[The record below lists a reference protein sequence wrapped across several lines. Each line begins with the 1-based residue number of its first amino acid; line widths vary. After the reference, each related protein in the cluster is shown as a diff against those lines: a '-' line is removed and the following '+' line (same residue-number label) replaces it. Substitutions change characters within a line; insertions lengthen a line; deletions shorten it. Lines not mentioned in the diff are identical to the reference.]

1 MNSRGVLLCTAA
13 AVLFGASAPA
23 ASRLAD
29 DMSAF
34 TLAGLLYL
42 GAAIAVMPIVVRDPP
57 SAPTLRRGGS
67 RLAVAVVVGGA
78 IAPVLLAAGL
88 TRTSAAS
95 ASLLLNLELGF
106 TVVLAGLLFG
116 EHLGRRVVTGTLAVV
131 AGGVVL
137 AWSASTDLRIGAL
150 LIAGACACWAID
162 NCVTAALDELAPSH
176 ITFVKGL
183 IAGSVNLVIG
193 IAVTGASTGAA
204 ASVAWALVV
213 GAIGYGVSI
222 TLWVGGARELGAA
235 RGQLVF
241 ATAPFIGAVMAW
253 TLFDDQ
259 PTIRELAA
267 LAVAAAG
274 VSLVLGSDH
283 EHEHHHDEAEHDHE
297 HRHDDVHHVHPHK
310 VAVQGRHRHRH
321 HHDPVV
327 HHHPHVPDLH
337 HRHGHADIGTPT

>member
-150 LIAGACACWAID
+150 LIAGACVLGDRQLRHGRARR
-162 NCVTAALDELAPSH
+162 TRS
-176 ITFVKGL
+176 ITHHL
-183 IAGSVNLVIG
+183 RQ
-193 IAVTGASTGAA
+193 GAHRRERQPRDRHRRHRRQHRRCG
-204 ASVAWALVV
+204 VGRV
-213 GAIGYGVSI
+213 GA
-222 TLWVGGARELGAA
+222 R
-235 RGQLVF
+235 R
-241 ATAPFIGAVMAW
+241 
-253 TLFDDQ
+253 
-259 PTIRELAA
+259 R
-267 LAVAAAG
+267 
-274 VSLVLGSDH
+274 
-283 EHEHHHDEAEHDHE
+283 
-297 HRHDDVHHVHPHK
+297 
-310 VAVQGRHRHRH
+310 RHRLRR
-321 HHDPVV
+321 
-327 HHHPHVPDLH
+327 LH
-337 HRHGHADIGTPT
+337 HALGRGSSRARRRPRSTRVCDRPVHRRRDGMDPL